1 MEMSA
6 SLVTDSVMNPR
17 VVLVTL
23 RIRINYMNI
32 DLAIVVVIGLIL
44 LWVSYMSC
52 KEKKDG
58 DDK

>member
-1 MEMSA
+1 MSA

-44 LWVSYMSC
+44 LWVSYMSW